1 MGAIYISTAS
11 TSPATLFGGS
21 WTRIEDRFLLAAG
34 PQYSAGEQGG
44 KATHQHLSPVGF
56 NSSNNLLGISYVGG
70 VENRSL
76 SGNIAGTSETVT
88 TTSGTYT
95 FRLPYTSTADN
106 MPPYLVVY
114 MWRRTA

>member
-1 MGAIYISTAS
+1 MEMILWDVPVNLPIRSRQRAKPARSRVAVFSRGIGRQGNAS
-11 TSPATLFGGS
+11 TPV
-21 WTRIEDRFLLAAG
+21 
-34 PQYSAGEQGG
+34 
-44 KATHQHLSPVGF
+44 PVGF